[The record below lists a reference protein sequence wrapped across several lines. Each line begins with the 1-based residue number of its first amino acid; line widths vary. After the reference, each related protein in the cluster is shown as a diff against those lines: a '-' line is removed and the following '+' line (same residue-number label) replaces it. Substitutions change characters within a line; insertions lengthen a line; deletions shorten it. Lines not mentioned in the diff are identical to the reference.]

1 MPEPG
6 RADGA
11 SGTAGAFSGRTGDV
25 GDADDV
31 AQGGPGSPGGK
42 DAQGS
47 QDGGVVA
54 VLTAAGSGTRLGASG
69 PKALVEIAGESLVR
83 RAARGLLSAGV
94 VRHVVVTAPAEYLDR
109 FEAEVAGVAG
119 VAGIAG
125 IAEVAGLDGPGVS
138 GTIEVVPGSPDSRQA
153 SVALGLAAALAAH
166 PDAAVVLVHDAAR
179 ALTPP
184 EVVRRVVAAVRAGHD
199 AVVPALPV
207 TDTVK
212 EVAGPDRSRS
222 HRSESG
228 HHETGLYHSTSNLD
242 RSSAQRGRGA
252 GVQIESV
259 VGTPD
264 RSRLRAVQTPQG
276 FAAAALV
283 AAHRLGADRAADEA
297 RSASDDAG
305 LIEAAG
311 GGVVVVEGDPLAM
324 KVTTPVDLALAD
336 VLAAARQL
344 P

>member
-1 MPEPG
+1 
-6 RADGA
+6 
-11 SGTAGAFSGRTGDV
+11 
-25 GDADDV
+25 
-31 AQGGPGSPGGK
+31 
-42 DAQGS
+42 
-47 QDGGVVA
+47 
-54 VLTAAGSGTRLGASG
+54 
-69 PKALVEIAGESLVR
+69 
-83 RAARGLLSAGV
+83 
-94 VRHVVVTAPAEYLDR
+94 
-109 FEAEVAGVAG
+109 
-119 VAGIAG
+119 
-125 IAEVAGLDGPGVS
+125 
-138 GTIEVVPGSPDSRQA
+138 
-153 SVALGLAAALAAH
+153 
-166 PDAAVVLVHDAAR
+166 
-179 ALTPP
+179 
-184 EVVRRVVAAVRAGHD
+184 
-199 AVVPALPV
+199 V

-242 RSSAQRGRGA
+242 RSGAQRGRGA

>member
-109 FEAEVAGVAG
+109 FEAEVAG
-119 VAGIAG
+119 IT
-125 IAEVAGLDGPGVS
+125 EVAGLDGPGVS

-222 HRSESG
+222 RRSESG

>member
-94 VRHVVVTAPAEYLDR
+94 IHHVVVTAPAEYLDR
-109 FEAEVAGVAG
+109 FEAEVAG
-119 VAGIAG
+119 IT
-125 IAEVAGLDGPGVS
+125 EVAGLDGPGVS

-222 HRSESG
+222 RRSESG

-324 KVTTPVDLALAD
+324 KVTTPVDLALAE

>member
-11 SGTAGAFSGRTGDV
+11 GGTAGAFSGRTGDV

-222 HRSESG
+222 RRSESG

-324 KVTTPVDLALAD
+324 KVTTPVDLALAE

>member
-11 SGTAGAFSGRTGDV
+11 GGTAGAFSGRTGDV

-31 AQGGPGSPGGK
+31 AQGGQGSPGGK

-109 FEAEVAGVAG
+109 FEAEVAG
-119 VAGIAG
+119 IT
-125 IAEVAGLDGPGVS
+125 EVAGLDGPGVS

-212 EVAGPDRSRS
+212 EVTGPDRSRS

-228 HHETGLYHSTSNLD
+228 HHETGLYHSTSSSD
-242 RSSAQRGRGA
+242 RSGAQRGRGA

-336 VLAAARQL
+336 VLAAARQ
-344 P
+344 PS

>member
-11 SGTAGAFSGRTGDV
+11 SGTAGAFSGRTGDA

-109 FEAEVAGVAG
+109 FEAEVAG
-119 VAGIAG
+119 IT
-125 IAEVAGLDGPGVS
+125 EVAGLDGPGVS

-324 KVTTPVDLALAD
+324 KVTTPVDLALAE

>member
-109 FEAEVAGVAG
+109 FEAEVA
-119 VAGIAG
+119 
-125 IAEVAGLDGPGVS
+125 EVVEIVGNGGPGVS

-212 EVAGPDRSRS
+212 EVAGPDRPRSR
-222 HRSESG
+222 HSESG
-228 HHETGLYHSTSNLD
+228 HHEAGRCDSNLNSDSD
-242 RSSAQRGRGA
+242 RSGSQSARGA

-324 KVTTPVDLALAD
+324 KVTTPVDLALAE

>member
-11 SGTAGAFSGRTGDV
+11 SGTAGAFSGRTGDA

-109 FEAEVAGVAG
+109 FEAEVAG
-119 VAGIAG
+119 IT
-125 IAEVAGLDGPGVS
+125 EVAGLDGPGVS

-222 HRSESG
+222 RRSESG

-242 RSSAQRGRGA
+242 RSGAQRGRGA

-336 VLAAARQL
+336 VLAAARQ
-344 P
+344 PS

>member
-11 SGTAGAFSGRTGDV
+11 SGTTDAFSGRTGDV

-109 FEAEVAGVAG
+109 FEAEVAGITEV
-119 VAGIAG
+119 AG

-222 HRSESG
+222 RHSESG
-228 HHETGLYHSTSNLD
+228 HHEAGRCDLNLNSDSD
-242 RSSAQRGRGA
+242 RSGSQSARGA

-324 KVTTPVDLALAD
+324 KVTTPVDLALAE

>member
-109 FEAEVAGVAG
+109 FEAEVD
-119 VAGIAG
+119 
-125 IAEVAGLDGPGVS
+125 EVVEIVGNGGPGVS

-222 HRSESG
+222 RHSESG
-228 HHETGLYHSTSNLD
+228 HHEAGRCDSNLNSDSD
-242 RSSAQRGRGA
+242 RSGSQSARGA

-336 VLAAARQL
+336 VLAAAR
-344 P
+344 

>member
-11 SGTAGAFSGRTGDV
+11 GGTAGAFSGRTGDV

-109 FEAEVAGVAG
+109 FEAEVAG
-119 VAGIAG
+119 IT
-125 IAEVAGLDGPGVS
+125 EVAGLDGPGVS

-212 EVAGPDRSRS
+212 QVTGPDRSRS

-228 HHETGLYHSTSNLD
+228 HHETGLYHSTSSSD
-242 RSSAQRGRGA
+242 RSGAQRGRGA

>member
-11 SGTAGAFSGRTGDV
+11 SGTTDAFSGRTGDV

-94 VRHVVVTAPAEYLDR
+94 IHHVVVTAPAEYLDR
-109 FEAEVAGVAG
+109 FEAEVA
-119 VAGIAG
+119 
-125 IAEVAGLDGPGVS
+125 EVVEIVGNGGPGVS

-199 AVVPALPV
+199 AGVTAQPV
-207 TDTVK
+207 TATGN
-212 EVAGPDRSRS
+212 EGAGPARSRS
-222 HRSESG
+222 RHSESG
-228 HHETGLYHSTSNLD
+228 HHEAGRCDLNLNSDSD
-242 RSSAQRGRGA
+242 RSGSQSARGA

-336 VLAAARQL
+336 VLAASRQ
-344 P
+344 PS

>member
-1 MPEPG
+1 MSELG
-6 RADGA
+6 RDDGA

-109 FEAEVAGVAG
+109 FEAEVAG
-119 VAGIAG
+119 IT
-125 IAEVAGLDGPGVS
+125 EVAGLDGPGVS

-222 HRSESG
+222 RRSESG

-324 KVTTPVDLALAD
+324 KVTTPVDLALAE

>member
-11 SGTAGAFSGRTGDV
+11 SGTAGAFSGRTGDA

-109 FEAEVAGVAG
+109 FEAEVAG
-119 VAGIAG
+119 IT
-125 IAEVAGLDGPGVS
+125 EVAGLDGPGVS

-242 RSSAQRGRGA
+242 RSGAQRGRGA

>member
-11 SGTAGAFSGRTGDV
+11 GGTAGAFSGRTGDV

-109 FEAEVAGVAG
+109 FEAEVAG
-119 VAGIAG
+119 IT
-125 IAEVAGLDGPGVS
+125 EVAGLDGPGVS

-228 HHETGLYHSTSNLD
+228 HHDTGLYHSTSSSD
-242 RSSAQRGRGA
+242 RSGAQRGRGA

>member
-11 SGTAGAFSGRTGDV
+11 SGTAGAFSGRTGDA

-109 FEAEVAGVAG
+109 FEAEVAG
-119 VAGIAG
+119 IT
-125 IAEVAGLDGPGVS
+125 EVAGLDGPGVS

-336 VLAAARQL
+336 VLAAARQ
-344 P
+344 PS

>member
-11 SGTAGAFSGRTGDV
+11 SGTAGAFSGRTGDA

-109 FEAEVAGVAG
+109 FEAEVAG
-119 VAGIAG
+119 IT
-125 IAEVAGLDGPGVS
+125 EVAGLDGPGVS

>member
-11 SGTAGAFSGRTGDV
+11 SGTAGAFSGRTGDA

-109 FEAEVAGVAG
+109 FEAEVAG
-119 VAGIAG
+119 IT
-125 IAEVAGLDGPGVS
+125 EVAGLDGPGVS

-228 HHETGLYHSTSNLD
+228 HHETGLYHSTSSSD
-242 RSSAQRGRGA
+242 RSGAQRGRGA

-336 VLAAARQL
+336 VLAAARQ
-344 P
+344 PS

>member
-11 SGTAGAFSGRTGDV
+11 GGTAGAFSGRTGDV

-109 FEAEVAGVAG
+109 FEAEVAG
-119 VAGIAG
+119 IT
-125 IAEVAGLDGPGVS
+125 EVAGLDGPGVS

-222 HRSESG
+222 RRSESG

-324 KVTTPVDLALAD
+324 KVTTPVDLALAE

>member
-11 SGTAGAFSGRTGDV
+11 SGTTDAFSGRTGDV

-94 VRHVVVTAPAEYLDR
+94 IHHVVVTAPAEYLDR
-109 FEAEVAGVAG
+109 FEAEVA
-119 VAGIAG
+119 
-125 IAEVAGLDGPGVS
+125 EVVEIVGNGGPGVS

-222 HRSESG
+222 RHSESG
-228 HHETGLYHSTSNLD
+228 HHEAGRCDLNLNSDSD
-242 RSSAQRGRGA
+242 RSGSQSARGA

-336 VLAAARQL
+336 VLAAAR
-344 P
+344 

>member
-11 SGTAGAFSGRTGDV
+11 SGTAGAFSGRTGDA

-109 FEAEVAGVAG
+109 FEAEVAG
-119 VAGIAG
+119 IT
-125 IAEVAGLDGPGVS
+125 EVAGLDGPGVS

-228 HHETGLYHSTSNLD
+228 HHETGLYHSTSSSD
-242 RSSAQRGRGA
+242 RSGAQRGRGA

-324 KVTTPVDLALAD
+324 KVTTPVDHALAD

>member
-109 FEAEVAGVAG
+109 FEAEVA
-119 VAGIAG
+119 
-125 IAEVAGLDGPGVS
+125 EVVEIVGNGGPGVS

-222 HRSESG
+222 RHSESG
-228 HHETGLYHSTSNLD
+228 HHEAGRCDSNLNSDSD
-242 RSSAQRGRGA
+242 RSGSQSARGA

-336 VLAAARQL
+336 VLAAAR
-344 P
+344 

>member
-324 KVTTPVDLALAD
+324 KVTTPVDLALAE

>member
-11 SGTAGAFSGRTGDV
+11 SGTAGAFSGRTGDA

-109 FEAEVAGVAG
+109 FEAEVAGITEV
-119 VAGIAG
+119 AG

>member
-109 FEAEVAGVAG
+109 FEAEVAGITEV
-119 VAGIAG
+119 AG

-222 HRSESG
+222 RRSESG
-228 HHETGLYHSTSNLD
+228 HHEAGRCDSNLNSDSD
-242 RSSAQRGRGA
+242 RSGSQSARGA

-336 VLAAARQL
+336 VLAAAR
-344 P
+344 

>member
-109 FEAEVAGVAG
+109 FEAEVAG
-119 VAGIAG
+119 IT
-125 IAEVAGLDGPGVS
+125 EVAGLEGPGVS

-199 AVVPALPV
+199 AVVPAR
-207 TDTVK
+207 
-212 EVAGPDRSRS
+212 DR
-222 HRSESG
+222 HRQGG
-228 HHETGLYHSTSNLD
+228 HRPGS
-242 RSSAQRGRGA
+242 
-252 GVQIESV
+252 I
-259 VGTPD
+259 
-264 RSRLRAVQTPQG
+264 
-276 FAAAALV
+276 
-283 AAHRLGADRAADEA
+283 
-297 RSASDDAG
+297 
-305 LIEAAG
+305 
-311 GGVVVVEGDPLAM
+311 PLAPLR
-324 KVTTPVDLALAD
+324 VGAS
-336 VLAAARQL
+336 
-344 P
+344 

>member
-11 SGTAGAFSGRTGDV
+11 GGTAGAFSGRTGDV

-109 FEAEVAGVAG
+109 FEAEVAG
-119 VAGIAG
+119 IT
-125 IAEVAGLDGPGVS
+125 EVAGLDGPGVS

-222 HRSESG
+222 RRSESG
-228 HHETGLYHSTSNLD
+228 HHETGLYHSTSSSD
-242 RSSAQRGRGA
+242 RSGAQRGRGA

-324 KVTTPVDLALAD
+324 KVTTPVDLALAE

>member
-11 SGTAGAFSGRTGDV
+11 SGTAGAFSGRTGDA

-42 DAQGS
+42 DSQGS

-109 FEAEVAGVAG
+109 FEAEVAG
-119 VAGIAG
+119 IT
-125 IAEVAGLDGPGVS
+125 EVAGLDGPGVS

-228 HHETGLYHSTSNLD
+228 HHETGLYHSTSSSD
-242 RSSAQRGRGA
+242 RSGAQRGRGA

-283 AAHRLGADRAADEA
+283 DAHRLGADRAADEA

-336 VLAAARQL
+336 VLAAARQ
-344 P
+344 PS